1 MSTSIHGPQE
11 STQQDGGPPGPARA
25 PSVPA
30 PTAGRSPAT
39 AVPWPIRVAAEWAWR
54 VALLAV
60 VIYFTFRALSSLLLV
75 ALALVAAVLL
85 TALLHPAVA
94 RLRRWGVRPS
104 FATLIVFITGIAV
117 LILTGWFIA
126 RQFVTSV
133 GELGTGIQAGVGQVR
148 VWLERGPLG
157 LTAGQIEQAVT
168 QLTDRAQSGALGG
181 TALRTAA
188 TAAEFLTGALLALF
202 LLFFFL
208 YDGRGIWSWVVKLF
222 SQSVERDVQAA
233 SERAWDTLTGFVRGT
248 VLVAFVD
255 GFFIGLA
262 LVVLQVPLAIP
273 LGVLTFLGAFVPLI
287 GATVTGVVA
296 ILIALVSN
304 GVTTALIV
312 LGVVL
317 LVQQLEGNVLQ
328 PFILGRAVS
337 LHPVAVVLVVTAGSL
352 IAGIAGAVVSVPLA
366 AVVNRVVNYFV
377 TERAGREPAAA
388 EPAG

>member
-1 MSTSIHGPQE
+1 MSTSMRVPQE
-11 STQQDGGPPGPARA
+11 PPQQDGRPQGPARE

-30 PTAGRSPAT
+30 RTSDRSPAT
-39 AVPWPIRVAAEWAWR
+39 AVPWAVRVAAEWAWR

-60 VIYFTFRALSSLLLV
+60 VVYFTFRALSSLLLV
-75 ALALVAAVLL
+75 ALSIVAAALL
-85 TALLHPAVA
+85 AALLHPAVV
-94 RLRRWGVRPS
+94 RLRGWGMRQS
-104 FATLIVFITGIAV
+104 LATLIVFFAGIAV
-117 LILTGWFIA
+117 LIVTGWFIT
-126 RQFVTSV
+126 RQFVASV

-148 VWLERGPLG
+148 TWLQRGPLG
-157 LTAGQIEQAVT
+157 LTAGQIEQAVS
-168 QLTDRAQSGALGG
+168 QLTGRAQSGALGG

-188 TAAEFLTGALLALF
+188 TAATFLTGALLALF

-222 SQSVERDVQAA
+222 PRSVQRDVQEA

-262 LVVLQVPLAIP
+262 LVLLGVPLAIP
-273 LGVLTFLGAFVPLI
+273 LGVLTFLGAFVPLV

-366 AVVNRVVNYFV
+366 AVTNRVITYFV
-377 TERAGREPAAA
+377 SERTVD